1 MKLRKIGKKLV
12 STALVA
18 ALGMSLTASLPVVL
32 HLLMVK
38 KQVMRAENL
47 SLVVH
52 IL

>member
-18 ALGMSLTASLPVVL
+18 ALGMSLTACGSSSSDG
-32 HLLMVK
+32 
-38 KQVMRAENL
+38 ENL